1 MRPAI
6 ALPLA
11 VVLILAAVL
20 PVPVSGG
27 IVVRPGGD
35 FQPPPSAVGTEPVEI
50 TVWELPAGILL
61 SVIAESAAGLFFTVK
76 LWAAL
81 GYRRVE
87 KGNVLLHETRLRI
100 LSCIRENPGIHY
112 HALARRTGISLSTL
126 RHHIGILLRTGTIAA
141 SSGNHR
147 IRYFENS
154 GTSSKTERLLLG
166 HIRNETT
173 RGILTAIAEVP
184 GIGRNG
190 IARRLGITGAAVTWH
205 IRRLEHD
212 GIVCQV
218 STEKTVR
225 YVIPGEILACL
236 SRGTLPAAGQVQEEP
251 AAQAPAS

>member
-1 MRPAI
+1 MRPAV
-6 ALPLA
+6 ALVVA

-35 FQPPPSAVGTEPVEI
+35 LQPPPSAVGTKPVEI
-50 TVWELPAGILL
+50 PVWELPAGILL
-61 SVIAESAAGLFFTVK
+61 LVIAESAAGLLFAVK
-76 LWAAL
+76 FWAAL

-87 KGNVLLHETRLRI
+87 KGNVLLHETRRWI
-100 LSCIRENPGIHY
+100 LSCIRENPGIHF
-112 HALARRTGISLSTL
+112 HALARRTGIRLSTL

-141 SSGNHR
+141 TSGNHR
-147 IRYFENS
+147 IRYFENC

-166 HIRNETT
+166 HLRNETA

-205 IRRLEHD
+205 IRRLEQD
-212 GIVCQV
+212 GIVYRV
-218 STEKTVR
+218 KTEKTVR
-225 YVIPGEILACL
+225 YVIPAEIMACL
-236 SRGTLPAAGQVQEEP
+236 SRGTLSAAGHGQDTEP
-251 AAQAPAS
+251 AAQPAS